1 MGVTGSKSRS
11 LGQILENN
19 CSPSRNV
26 MCFPIFPKL
35 GQNMYLT
42 NIVIELE
49 DVNGKMKK

>member
-19 CSPSRNV
+19 CSPSRNF
-26 MCFPIFPKL
+26 MFFPTFPIL

-42 NIVIELE
+42 YIVIELK